1 MKFECEKTLLASA
14 IDGVSRAITN
24 RAAIPVLEGIYM
36 KAEGFNLTLTGY
48 DMEMGITTTIECNVL
63 VPGETVLDAKL
74 LSAMVNRM
82 PAGDVCIELN
92 DEGQAKISGG
102 VAEFEIPA
110 LNASD
115 YPSLPVTG
123 ADNTMTVKCG
133 MLREMIEKTIYAVSQ
148 DDKKPAHTGE
158 LFVIEPGSLTIVA
171 LDGYRLAIIQRDV
184 ECTRDIR
191 IIIPAKTLQE
201 LLKIMGGADDDVK
214 IDANRRYVV
223 FTSNGYT
230 IMSRLI
236 EGDFLN
242 YESVIPKDRKT
253 RVTVECKNFID
264 TIERASLIITERLK
278 NPLRI
283 SFAED
288 RVTVRCQTPLGKVV
302 DEFAPVSM
310 EGDAVE
316 IGFNNRYLLDALRFS
331 KCEKMVL
338 GEADAS
344 GRRSPVGSGEFFT
357 VPCDLVIS
365 AVGEQVD
372 SALMAANGIEVDK
385 KGRPAFQTNLPGV
398 YAAGDAARGPAT
410 VVEGIADAQYF
421 ANAVIGE
428 AHKFAIPAK
437 AVATREEAV
446 AKKGVLCES
455 AKCEGD
461 RCLTCNVVCQVCA
474 DVCPNRANVVIELPD
489 GRIVTGKT
497 SGLMGASCAAL
508 LNAIKLSAG
517 IDDRVNLI
525 SPMVLA
531 PIQHLKIEHLGN
543 SNPRLH
549 TDEVL
554 IALSISAV
562 TNPTAELA
570 MEALASLRGS
580 QVHSSVILSSVDEG
594 MFKRLGMNVTFEPVY
609 QSHTLYHK

>member
-171 LDGYRLAIIQRDV
+171 RDGYRLAIIQRDV

-372 SALMAANGIEVDK
+372 DALMAANGIELDK
-385 KGRPAFQTNLPGV
+385 KGRPAFQTNVDGV
-398 YAAGDAARGPAT
+398 YAAGDAKRGPAT
-410 VVEGIADAQYF
+410 VVEGIADAAAF
-421 ANAVIGE
+421 AEAVIG
-428 AHKFAIPAK
+428 KPYTYDIPEQAYVTK
-437 AVATREEAV
+437 ADAE
-446 AKKGVLCES
+446 AKKGILKMS
-455 AKCEGD
+455 ACICCEGD
-461 RCLTCNVVCQVCA
+461 RCLQCATVCENCV
-474 DVCPNRANVVIELPD
+474 DSCPNRANVAIRMADGSHQIVHVDKMCNECGNCTQFCPYSSEPCHDKFTLFQTAEDMVDSHNAGVLFLGGDKVRVRTFGEPKDYDLSGKNDLPVD
-489 GRIVTGKT
+489 LEKLIVT
-497 SGLMGASCAAL
+497 
-508 LNAIKLSAG
+508 
-517 IDDRVNLI
+517 
-525 SPMVLA
+525 
-531 PIQHLKIEHLGN
+531 
-543 SNPRLH
+543 
-549 TDEVL
+549 
-554 IALSISAV
+554 
-562 TNPTAELA
+562 
-570 MEALASLRGS
+570 LRDKYS
-580 QVHSSVILSSVDEG
+580 
-594 MFKRLGMNVTFEPVY
+594 Y
-609 QSHTLYHK
+609 LYL

>member
-1 MKFECEKTLLASA
+1 MKFECDKSLLSAA

-24 RAAIPVLEGIYM
+24 RAAIPVLEGIYL
-36 KAEGFNLTLTGY
+36 KAEGFQLTLTGY

-74 LSAMVNRM
+74 LSAMINRM

-123 ADNTMTVKCG
+123 ADTMTVKCG

-242 YESVIPKDRKT
+242 YESVIPKDKKT
-253 RVTVECKNFID
+253 RITVDCKTFID

-283 SFAED
+283 SFGED
-288 RVTVRCQTPLGKVV
+288 RVIVRCQTPLGKVV
-302 DEFAPVSM
+302 DEFAPVQM

-316 IGFNNRYLLDALRFS
+316 IGFNNRYLLDALRYS

-338 GEADAS
+338 
-344 GRRSPVGSGEFFT
+344 SPVKLLPEDGKDFIY
-357 VPCDLVIS
+357 LV
-365 AVGEQVD
+365 
-372 SALMAANGIEVDK
+372 
-385 KGRPAFQTNLPGV
+385 LPV
-398 YAAGDAARGPAT
+398 RFKN
-410 VVEGIADAQYF
+410 EG
-421 ANAVIGE
+421 
-428 AHKFAIPAK
+428 
-437 AVATREEAV
+437 
-446 AKKGVLCES
+446 
-455 AKCEGD
+455 
-461 RCLTCNVVCQVCA
+461 
-474 DVCPNRANVVIELPD
+474 
-489 GRIVTGKT
+489 
-497 SGLMGASCAAL
+497 
-508 LNAIKLSAG
+508 
-517 IDDRVNLI
+517 
-525 SPMVLA
+525 
-531 PIQHLKIEHLGN
+531 
-543 SNPRLH
+543 
-549 TDEVL
+549 
-554 IALSISAV
+554 
-562 TNPTAELA
+562 
-570 MEALASLRGS
+570 
-580 QVHSSVILSSVDEG
+580 
-594 MFKRLGMNVTFEPVY
+594 
-609 QSHTLYHK
+609 

>member
-92 DEGQAKISGG
+92 DEGQARISGG

-242 YESVIPKDRKT
+242 YESVIPKDKKGQSFPSRH
-253 RVTVECKNFID
+253 VYSAFIIAF
-264 TIERASLIITERLK
+264 TFMNVSAVNHIFLYVGIVLALIAML
-278 NPLRI
+278 
-283 SFAED
+283 
-288 RVTVRCQTPLGKVV
+288 V
-302 DEFAPVSM
+302 
-310 EGDAVE
+310 AV
-316 IGFNNRYLLDALRFS
+316 IR
-331 KCEKMVL
+331 
-338 GEADAS
+338 
-344 GRRSPVGSGEFFT
+344 
-357 VPCDLVIS
+357 VIS
-365 AVGEQVD
+365 GVHFISDVF
-372 SALMAANGIEVDK
+372 AAF
-385 KGRPAFQTNLPGV
+385 AF
-398 YAAGDAARGPAT
+398 AAF
-410 VVEGIADAQYF
+410 IQ
-421 ANAVIGE
+421 
-428 AHKFAIPAK
+428 
-437 AVATREEAV
+437 
-446 AKKGVLCES
+446 
-455 AKCEGD
+455 
-461 RCLTCNVVCQVCA
+461 
-474 DVCPNRANVVIELPD
+474 
-489 GRIVTGKT
+489 
-497 SGLMGASCAAL
+497 
-508 LNAIKLSAG
+508 
-517 IDDRVNLI
+517 LI
-525 SPMVLA
+525 SYYL
-531 PIQHLKIEHLGN
+531 
-543 SNPRLH
+543 
-549 TDEVL
+549 
-554 IALSISAV
+554 
-562 TNPTAELA
+562 
-570 MEALASLRGS
+570 
-580 QVHSSVILSSVDEG
+580 
-594 MFKRLGMNVTFEPVY
+594 
-609 QSHTLYHK
+609 